1 MQSEEQAEIIR
12 RLRTTRGH
20 LEAVIRMVDK
30 GEPCEQVL
38 HQLGAVQAALR
49 SAGTRLILC
58 QLSRSREVILYSP
71 CPEDRAAELAS
82 LRNLYSLMTQYASS
96 GWKNASERKTE

>member
-1 MQSEEQAEIIR
+1 MRSEEQAEIIR

-20 LEAVIRMVDK
+20 LEAVIRMVER
-30 GEPCEQVL
+30 GESCEEVL

-58 QLSRSREVILYSP
+58 QLSQSREVILYSP

-82 LRNLYSLMTQYASS
+82 LSNLYSLMTQYANLA
-96 GWKNASERKTE
+96 GIKTNERKVE